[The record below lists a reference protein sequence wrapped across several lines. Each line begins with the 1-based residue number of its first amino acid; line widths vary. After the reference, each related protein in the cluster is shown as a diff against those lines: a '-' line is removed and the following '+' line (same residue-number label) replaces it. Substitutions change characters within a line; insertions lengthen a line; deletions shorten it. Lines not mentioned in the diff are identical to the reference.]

1 VVADILSRTLDTK
14 LHRDPIPLHPYNSLM
29 EQLRSNLKRERDRIR
44 SEAEVS
50 GGGSGKG
57 NGRKD
62 SPSKSNS
69 TKKSDEERIKEV
81 VQKYMERTEV
91 KGSKGVIPTLQYG
104 AVSEQRNRLGP

>member
-1 VVADILSRTLDTK
+1 
-14 LHRDPIPLHPYNSLM
+14 M
-29 EQLRSNLKRERDRIR
+29 EQLRRNLKRERDRIR
-44 SEAEVS
+44 SESEVS
-50 GGGSGKG
+50 GGSGNG
-57 NGRKD
+57 NGRKG